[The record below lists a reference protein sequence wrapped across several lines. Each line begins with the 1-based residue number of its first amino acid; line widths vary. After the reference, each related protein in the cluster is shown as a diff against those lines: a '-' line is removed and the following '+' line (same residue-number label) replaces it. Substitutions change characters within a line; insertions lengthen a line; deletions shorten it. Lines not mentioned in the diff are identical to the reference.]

1 MPKKVPTNAHSQQR
15 IDEIQA
21 IYREWLALQPKL
33 EQAEKDWKKSVKLM
47 EKLEDFYLQGEYR
60 AIFDKLESGEN
71 LDLTTEGE
79 YSVMSEDAIWNA
91 MHDQQQQLWQLLR
104 FAVKNLDKQ
113 ENDNLR

>member
-1 MPKKVPTNAHSQQR
+1 MKKPTASPTSQQR

-21 IYREWLALQPKL
+21 TYREWLAMQPEL
-33 EQAEKDWKKSVKLM
+33 AQAEKDWKKSVKLM
-47 EKLEDFYLQGEYR
+47 AKLEDFYLKGEYR
-60 AIFDKLESGEN
+60 EIFDKLENGEP

-104 FAVKNLDKQ
+104 FAVKHLDKQ
-113 ENDNLR
+113 